1 MATER
6 KKLVRLTSPAGTA
19 RYPWLNNPD
28 TQFNVDGVYKVNL
41 LIPNEEA
48 KELCKVLDEHA
59 AAAFADAKA
68 AAKTPVIAKQ
78 ITLKYPYAP
87 FLDEAGEDTGMT
99 EFKFK
104 MNAVITTFTG
114 EKKVMKPHI
123 FDANGK
129 AMPVCP
135 AVYGGSKL
143 KVNFSLAPYYAA
155 SNKQAGVSLRMNA
168 VQILELVTNGSGSGE
183 MYGFKSGEGSFQ
195 AAPPDAPFG
204 GGAEEG
210 SPDF

>member
-1 MATER
+1 MATEK
-6 KKLVRLTSPAGTA
+6 KKLVRITSPAGTA

-41 LIPNEEA
+41 LIPNADA

-68 AAKTPVIAKQ
+68 QAKNPALAKQ
-78 ITLKYPYAP
+78 ITLAYPYAP

-104 MNAVITTFTG
+104 MNAKITTFTG
-114 EKKVMKPHI
+114 ETKTLKPFI
-123 FDANGK
+123 FDAKGK
-129 AMPVCP
+129 NLPVCP

-143 KVNFSLAPYYAA
+143 KINFCPAGYYAA
-155 SNKQAGVSLRMNA
+155 SSKQAGVSLRMNA
-168 VQILELVTNGSGSGE
+168 VQILELVSGGGGNASG
-183 MYGFKSGEGSFQ
+183 YGFGTEEGSFEGET
-195 AAPPDAPFG
+195 APVMST
-204 GGAEEG
+204 EG
-210 SPDF
+210 SSDF